1 MFTGFWLV
9 LEWSWYISCMMQVYA
24 NCTNKKFHAHT
35 CRILKNLGIS
45 RKDTA
50 FSGFLWIPNFRPL
63 HNRCNHVNII
73 YIYTHILHMSLRKV
87 YTDHTFA
94 CCGISH
100 TCHVYSFC
108 AYNYKSVF
116 QPQRCWQLVVVS
128 SVSGSLWFGLDFF
141 DNVCTTTAVPPREL
155 RRVQRYASFNRPA
168 LVNTSG
174 FLMSALFVSVSW
186 S

>member
-73 YIYTHILHMSLRKV
+73 YIYTHISCIWTLEKFTQIIPLHAAGFRTLVMFTLFVHTTISLC
-87 YTDHTFA
+87 F
-94 CCGISH
+94 SH
-100 TCHVYSFC
+100 KGVGSLLWYL
-108 AYNYKSVF
+108 VF
-116 QPQRCWQLVVVS
+116 QDPFDLVWTSLIMFVLPLLCLHVS
-128 SVSGSLWFGLDFF
+128 
-141 DNVCTTTAVPPREL
+141 
-155 RRVQRYASFNRPA
+155 
-168 LVNTSG
+168 
-174 FLMSALFVSVSW
+174 
-186 S
+186 

>member
-1 MFTGFWLV
+1 MLHHPRGGSFKSVMETPPDRSTSSSCWHFRWPVLWWCVVLSFWAISRTSMRTNSWLVRANFWRFTGFWLV

-73 YIYTHILHMSLRKV
+73 YTYIHISCIWTLEKFTQIIPLHAAGFR
-87 YTDHTFA
+87 T
-94 CCGISH
+94 
-100 TCHVYSFC
+100 
-108 AYNYKSVF
+108 
-116 QPQRCWQLVVVS
+116 LV
-128 SVSGSLWFGLDFF
+128 LF
-141 DNVCTTTAVPPREL
+141 T
-155 RRVQRYASFNRPA
+155 
-168 LVNTSG
+168 
-174 FLMSALFVSVSW
+174 LFVHTTIPRYIYI
-186 S
+186 